1 MILLREYNEEKRL
14 DRVWYDS
21 SNVFYSECE
30 DGDTVKKVLR
40 VVFKNGATYQY
51 SDVDVNDYIM
61 FIAGGADNSNG
72 KALNEFVKKKNCPY
86 VKLENADKDKLI
98 KEMNDIKEQRR
109 LAALELLKD
118 KADKQETTEDEN
130 KTTD

>member
-30 DGDTVKKVLR
+30 DGDTAKKVLR